1 MPFYLELIMVYI
13 RISQLIARI
22 RQDQGLNYERL
33 ELKSNHTN
41 CEFLFSTFILI
52 REIKISRLKNS
63 IFVILNLLQ
72 TCTYKNL
79 LAE

>member
-13 RISQLIARI
+13 RIFRLIVRI

-41 CEFLFSTFILI
+41 FKFSFSTFIPI
-52 REIKISRLKNS
+52 REIKISRLKNAYLS
-63 IFVILNLLQ
+63 N
-72 TCTYKNL
+72 
-79 LAE
+79 